1 MNETNNTL
9 SNNIFNTNF
18 YKKLTEKHILI
29 LEKQKKILLQYIL
42 KIADFPT
49 ETMNINSSDRLVNF
63 LSLLKEK
70 NTFVDENL
78 SIAQNY
84 INSLKQKEYFINP
97 KEIANLLTEY
107 YNISSNICNFIT
119 NI

>member
-42 KIADFPT
+42 
-49 ETMNINSSDRLVNF
+49 
-63 LSLLKEK
+63 
-70 NTFVDENL
+70 
-78 SIAQNY
+78 
-84 INSLKQKEYFINP
+84 
-97 KEIANLLTEY
+97 
-107 YNISSNICNFIT
+107 
-119 NI
+119 